1 MLVAFDSSFLIP
13 LFDSRYGEAGALDP
27 RLAHLIATLE
37 REKATIVIPAPAL
50 SEVLIGAGDAAPRY
64 LNAINISAR
73 FRVAPFAERAAV
85 EAAAA
90 HREAIKAGDKRE
102 GQRFWQK
109 VKYDRQII
117 AIATVE
123 GASILYSN
131 DDDIRRLAVDS
142 SIEVVRLDELPLS
155 PPTLP
160 APQPQERGYIPNLF
174 DAFPPEDP
182 PVED

>member
-1 MLVAFDSSFLIP
+1 MLVAFDSSFLIT

-27 RLAHLIATLE
+27 RLTHLIATLE

-90 HREAIKAGDKRE
+90 HREAIKAGDKKE

-109 VKYDRQII
+109 VKYDRQIVSI
-117 AIATVE
+117 AIVE

-131 DDDIRRLAVDS
+131 DDDIRRLAAS
-142 SIEVVRLDELPLS
+142 SSLEVVRMDDLPE
-155 PPTLP
+155 PPPRP
-160 APQPQERGYIPNLF
+160 AEPPPRYQMGNLF
-174 DAFPPEDP
+174 ENYEPDEPPSE
-182 PVED
+182 E